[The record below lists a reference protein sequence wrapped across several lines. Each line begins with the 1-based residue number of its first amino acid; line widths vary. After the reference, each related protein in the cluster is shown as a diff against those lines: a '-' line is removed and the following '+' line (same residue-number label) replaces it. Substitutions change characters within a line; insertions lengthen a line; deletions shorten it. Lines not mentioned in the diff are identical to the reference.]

1 MIKANEDKNSAN
13 PLFEAWINE
22 WRQEALARNSPA
34 VHSFRKALASLKQ
47 YPLRLET
54 GKDCHI
60 LQNFGHKLCG
70 MIDKKLQQYK
80 EVQNLPVIN
89 AVSLSHLNNGIETKS
104 LSFGNLKNDK
114 CSSSDFQPFRVES
127 SLILKSQMLST
138 QVVNLKN
145 TVIGDINGINDSEA
159 YNFFKDKHATN
170 YVKTRDN
177 TSIERPG
184 LVKSF
189 NLSEDS
195 NIFCEEIVE
204 PDMKLA
210 TQVTLKTKD
219 HQLNTDKCNDVK
231 TASQKVKCSPAGNTN
246 NEMFFWSKNFDIVLL
261 VDIQETCGAK
271 IKSQSCHIGTELN
284 NIGISFE
291 TRSLKVGDFTWIARC
306 RATSKELIL
315 PYIVERKRI
324 DDLSASIIDGRYK
337 EQKFRLKQTGVKNII
352 YLIESYGP
360 NHGIIPVPSL
370 LQASANLLIQD
381 NFIVKFTRDRKD
393 SMHYLARMTN
403 IITKIYQV

>member
-80 EVQNLPVIN
+80 EVQNLP
-89 AVSLSHLNNGIETKS
+89 
-104 LSFGNLKNDK
+104 
-114 CSSSDFQPFRVES
+114 PFRVES